1 MIRRINIRRRRKRN
15 FVDVVFLV
23 LLYFSLCILFS
34 FTDFHADIVFQKKT
48 KRKRQSK
55 KNVFFSFKKRKEEKS
70 NWLVY
75 KQYNSKKREQKK
87 QTNKRYLLFSSIYT
101 DRTADEENN
110 II

>member
-1 MIRRINIRRRRKRN
+1 MSLFSFSYISLS
-15 FVDVVFLV
+15 VFL
-23 LLYFSLCILFS
+23 FF
-34 FTDFHADIVFQKKT
+34 FTDFHADIVFQKKKNET
-48 KRKRQSK
+48 KTTIQ